1 MGATHGHPCPTDFLD
16 AVIAKLSRMPKAGLS
31 ENQRWHVRDAIESLR
46 VAQEEHCLKPLAC
59 GRCDAQCG
67 DLSQP

>member
-1 MGATHGHPCPTDFLD
+1 MDPCPSGFLD
-16 AVIAKLSRMPKAGLS
+16 AVIAGLNKLDGRLS
-31 ENQRWHVRDAIESLR
+31 ENQRWHIRDAIESLQIVR
-46 VAQEEHCLKPLAC
+46 EEYCLKPLAC